1 MQETKSFQSQAK
13 ATGHEGEDEACRF
26 VTNLG
31 YRIIKRNFTY
41 GRVGEIDIVAMDGEQ
56 LVFIEVKA
64 RTNNLSYGK
73 PEDAVDWRKQKQLK
87 RVAEGY
93 YHINKITDQACRF
106 DVIAVDKSSGA
117 VDIRHQKTAFY

>member
-1 MQETKSFQSQAK
+1 MEEIKPVQSRSK

-26 VTNLG
+26 IANLG
-31 YRIIKRNFTY
+31 YKIIKRNFTY
-41 GRVGEIDIVAMDGEQ
+41 GKVGEIDIVALDGDQ

-64 RTNNLSYGK
+64 RTNNFSYGK

-93 YHINKITDQACRF
+93 YHINKLQDQSSRF
-106 DVIAVDKSSGA
+106 DVIAVDTSGGKLE
-117 VDIRHQKTAFY
+117 VRHVKTAFY